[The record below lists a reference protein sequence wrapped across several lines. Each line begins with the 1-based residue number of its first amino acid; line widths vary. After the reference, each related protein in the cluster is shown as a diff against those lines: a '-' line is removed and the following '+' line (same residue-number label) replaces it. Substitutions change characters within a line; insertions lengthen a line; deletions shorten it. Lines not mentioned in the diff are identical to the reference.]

1 MLSSRFLLIPFALQV
16 ICMAFDELYFHRRRV
31 LKKWE
36 RLGHPLDTLT
46 VLICLVWLLIAQ
58 PNSTNL
64 LVYAILGTFSTI
76 FITKD
81 EWQHQKYCKSGEHWL
96 HALLFILHP
105 LVFIAAGLLW
115 YADYPSQIHQFISYE
130 GWEHYQLLTGSLMI
144 FGCGIYQLLYWN
156 IKWRPA
162 KLIR

>member
-1 MLSSRFLLIPFALQV
+1 MLSSRFLLLPFALQV

-31 LKKWE
+31 MAKWE

-46 VLICLVWLLIAQ
+46 VIICLVWLLLTQ

-64 LVYAILGTFSTI
+64 LVYAILGIFSTI

-81 EWQHQKYCKSGEHWL
+81 EWQHQKYCESGEHWL
-96 HALLFILHP
+96 HALLFVLHP
-105 LVFIAAGLLW
+105 LVLIAAGLLW
-115 YADYPSQIHQFISYE
+115 YAKQPGEIHRLISYD
-130 GWEHYQLLTGSLMI
+130 GWEYYQLMVGCLMI

-156 IKWRPA
+156 IRWKTSKVQR
-162 KLIR
+162 